1 MLEPSIDELQ
11 EEINSKYVLVAVSA
25 QRARELR
32 EVGNTVLENP
42 HSKTFVGIALEEIKA
57 GKLRAKEETK

>member
-11 EEINSKYVLVAVSA
+11 EKIDSKYVLVAVSA
-25 QRARELR
+25 QRARDLR
-32 EVGNTVLENP
+32 EDSKTVLEDSK
-42 HSKTFVGIALEEIKA
+42 SKTYVGIALEEIQA